1 MFVQVPI
8 LNAQNNVFVQKTY
21 ALDLLHKCIRK
32 NPRDPKQNAKRKLRY
47 PKGRIVN
54 TESFGIIMFVIT
66 QYASSFTRGKLRK
79 NSQQKKPNLFLKK
92 GLAFFVYFLELM

>member
-1 MFVQVPI
+1 
-8 LNAQNNVFVQKTY
+8 
-21 ALDLLHKCIRK
+21 
-32 NPRDPKQNAKRKLRY
+32 
-47 PKGRIVN
+47 
-54 TESFGIIMFVIT
+54 MFVIT